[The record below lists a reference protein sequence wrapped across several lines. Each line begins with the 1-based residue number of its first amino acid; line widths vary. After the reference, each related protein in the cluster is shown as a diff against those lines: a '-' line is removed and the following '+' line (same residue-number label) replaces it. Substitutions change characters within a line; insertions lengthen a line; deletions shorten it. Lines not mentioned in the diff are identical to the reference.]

1 LQNPPQDKI
10 SPKFRFEPGSYGD
23 IGHFFPSIIS
33 LKQVAQNKWVHHF
46 VLVCLNEHYKEEKS
60 ASSQAEEDLDAAFL
74 HKEKLGSDFAVAEYL
89 KAKGY
94 VSVSDFNI
102 VGGR

>member
-1 LQNPPQDKI
+1 MKKQKDLNVGGNDPCPCGSGKNCKIRHKTRYLQN
-10 SPKFRFEPGSYGD
+10 
-23 IGHFFPSIIS
+23 
-33 LKQVAQNKWVHHF
+33 F
-46 VLVCLNEHYKEEKS
+46 VLSRGVTVNEHYKEEKS